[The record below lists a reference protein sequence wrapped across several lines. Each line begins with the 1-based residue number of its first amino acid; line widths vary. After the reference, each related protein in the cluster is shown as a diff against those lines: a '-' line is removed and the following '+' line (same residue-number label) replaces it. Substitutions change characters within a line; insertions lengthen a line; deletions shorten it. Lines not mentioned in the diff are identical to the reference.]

1 MPKQNDV
8 VIIDTNL
15 WISFLLTKD
24 FSKLDA
30 MFADD
35 QLTLVFS
42 EELME
47 EFLEVTQRVKFKK
60 YFSRTDVDFLLRKL
74 ADKAIFVQT
83 ISVIEKCKD
92 PKDNFLLALAI
103 DANATHLLTG
113 DKDLLVLRK
122 IGKTK
127 IITISEYLPINST

>member
-60 YFSRTDVDFLLRKL
+60 CFSRTDVDFLLRKL

-127 IITISEYLPINST
+127 IITISEYLSNK

>member
-1 MPKQNDV
+1 MPKQNDI

-24 FSKLDA
+24 FAKLDA
-30 MFADD
+30 LLTNDE
-35 QLTLVFS
+35 LTLVFS
-42 EELME
+42 EELMQ
-47 EFLEVTQRVKFKK
+47 EFIEVSQRIKFKK
-60 YFSRTDVDFLLRKL
+60 YFSASDIDFLLSKL
-74 ADKAIFVQT
+74 NGKVKFVQT
-83 ISVIEKCKD
+83 ISLVKKCKD

-113 DKDLLVLRK
+113 DKDLLVLQK

-127 IITISEYLPINST
+127 IITITEYLSSQ

>member
-127 IITISEYLPINST
+127 IITISEYLSNK

>member
-8 VIIDTNL
+8 VIVDTNL

-127 IITISEYLPINST
+127 IITISEYLSNK